1 MTNCDKIQTIGT
13 ALQDNLNDRGV
24 SCIFGNTSGKQTLL
38 DMANLINSNN
48 LLGSGDSVITI
59 SASRPYLLSGEKTDL
74 IVKLH
79 NGVGAPLM
87 NKEVTISDG
96 TNSYTG
102 ITDSNG
108 MYTLYNISVTQ
119 DTTFT
124 ATYNTVSDSCLVEY
138 CLFVDYCTTQNNQS
152 TGYQVGS
159 NKGTY
164 SLDDTCLTLTST
176 NSELNFREY
185 NNQITIPFKICF
197 SLIQVDMTS
206 RVYFYNGN
214 FGTSLTNATVYT
226 FSSKETPV
234 EFTVTGTGVTRKIGS
249 TESALTG
256 TPTGSTASFRFSSL
270 ESGSIK
276 YRNFRIKPVSQ

>member
-1 MTNCDKIQTIGT
+1 MNG
-13 ALQDNLNDRGV
+13 
-24 SCIFGNTSGKQTLL
+24 IF
-38 DMANLINSNN
+38 
-48 LLGSGDSVITI
+48 
-59 SASRPYLLSGEKTDL
+59 
-74 IVKLH
+74 
-79 NGVGAPLM
+79 
-87 NKEVTISDG
+87 
-96 TNSYTG
+96 
-102 ITDSNG
+102 
-108 MYTLYNISVTQ
+108 TLYNVSVSQ

-124 ATYNTVSDSCLVEY
+124 ATYGTVSDSCLVEY

-152 TGYQVGS
+152 TGYVIGS

-164 SLDDTCLTLTST
+164 SLDDTCLTLTTT

-197 SLIQVDMTS
+197 SLIQVGMTS

-214 FGTSLTNATVYT
+214 FGTSLTNATFYT
-226 FSSKETPV
+226 VSSKETPV

-256 TPTGSTASFRFSSL
+256 TPTGSTASFRFGST